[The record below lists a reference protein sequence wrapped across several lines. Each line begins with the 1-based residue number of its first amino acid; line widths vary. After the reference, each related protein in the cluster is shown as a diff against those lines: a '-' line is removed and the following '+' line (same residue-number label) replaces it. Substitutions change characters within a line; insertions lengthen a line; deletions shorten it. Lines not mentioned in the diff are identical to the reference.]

1 MFDVVVVFTGRERV
15 EELFSCILSLRI
27 FRHGERDTVDPRVA
41 VALEGKA
48 VEALRF
54 LEVVFCETAGTELT
68 SAVTVV
74 AAKPN
79 LFIIFRSAP
88 FSILKTVSSVL
99 FCCPSASSLL
109 SPDVFVRWFF
119 NCLTH
124 PKQQFRASSDVW

>member
-15 EELFSCILSLRI
+15 EE

-41 VALEGKA
+41 VALEEKA

-54 LEVVFCETAGTELT
+54 LEEVFCETAGTELAP
-68 SAVTVV
+68 AVTVV

-79 LFIIFRSAP
+79 FFNIFRSAP
-88 FSILKTVSSVL
+88 FSILNTLSSVI
-99 FCCPSASSLL
+99 FCRPSASSLL
-109 SPDVFVRWFF
+109 SPDIFVRWFF

-124 PKQQFRASSDVW
+124 PKQLFRASSDVW